1 MKRLD
6 LERLYSN
13 KKDIEKIINLAFP
26 QRKNYFTEEM
36 HKSAR
41 YVTNEIRNLGLVR
54 QNEELQFDLGADFGL
69 IFGISEN
76 GFVVYKNW
84 GDCKF
89 LFENP
94 LEIYQIL
101 LKYLIE

>member
-1 MKRLD
+1 MKLN
-6 LERLYSN
+6 LEELYSN

-36 HKSAR
+36 YKSAR
-41 YVTNEIRNLGLVR
+41 YVTVR
-54 QNEELQFDLGADFGL
+54 ENEELQFDLYEDFGL

-84 GDCKF
+84 GGSKF
-89 LFENP
+89 IFENP

-101 LKYLIE
+101 LKYIIN